1 MTKTFKDAKLI
12 TLGLVLMQS
21 FIGFSQT
28 NDESKKWQKPDEDIL
43 KIIHAPK
50 LPQSSISPTGT
61 HMLLSDP
68 IIYPDLAELG
78 STMHKLAGLRVN
90 PQNNYTHGRHGG
102 VNPRIL
108 SIKQKTTEKIN
119 LPEGAEL
126 LSTSWTTNG
135 KKAALSV
142 GFEDRIEL
150 WLYNIDGAL
159 KKVENVTINPL
170 LGSGVSW
177 LPDQENLLI
186 RKIPNRGAAPTESKM
201 PTGPIILQ
209 DKGAKARSTYESRNL
224 LKTNYDDELF
234 SYYTISELVVYSPKT
249 NQLTTI
255 GQPDYYNTVSY
266 SPDGNYILVSKLK
279 GPWPHDV
286 AYWRFAKDIEV
297 WDKNGKFITNIA
309 SLPVA
314 NQVPVHGV
322 AKGPRTVMW
331 CPIKDNTLYWVEA
344 LDEGNP
350 VKEASFRDKIVRLQA
365 PFSDK
370 PEEVYKAKN
379 RILYNQVLW
388 GEENGVAM
396 IFERKRK
403 ERKRYISLLDVN
415 TKKAKLWFEFNESDT
430 YNNPG
435 FPIFKNNDKGKYV
448 FKTRNNAIYF
458 RGEGGSKKGNR
469 PFLDLRNIKTG
480 KSERIFRCDP
490 EKYEFFT
497 GFTDNNNEF
506 IFRSESSSSVP
517 NYYLAKIGKKKKAI
531 KGEPER
537 ALTIKP
543 ITNFKDPSPEL
554 RKITKRIVTY
564 KRKDGVPLSFQLLL
578 PPGYKEGTKL
588 PTVVYAYPR
597 EYSGAK
603 TAGQVR
609 GSSKRFMRVYG
620 ASHLYF
626 LLKGYA
632 ILDQTA
638 MPMIGDP
645 ETVYDTFVEQLVDDA
660 EAAVNKAI
668 EIGIADPDRIGI
680 IGHSHG
686 GLMVANLLA
695 HTDLFAAGIARS
707 GSYNKTNQPFGFQSE
722 RRSLFEAREAYINLS
737 PTFFADKVNEPI
749 LIIHGDDDANPGTLT
764 AQSEVFYEAVRG
776 SGGNARLVL
785 LPFEDHGY
793 RAKESIEHVVWEQ
806 IKWFDKYL
814 KNK

>member
-1 MTKTFKDAKLI
+1 MKNMFKLI
-12 TLGLVLMQS
+12 TLSLFLLQS
-21 FIGFSQT
+21 IHCFAQK
-28 NDESKKWQKPDEDIL
+28 NESSKNWQKPDEEIL
-43 KIIHAPK
+43 KVVHAPK

-90 PQNNYTHGRHGG
+90 PQNNYFHGRHGG
-102 VNPRIL
+102 VKPRL
-108 SIKQKTTEKIN
+108 LNIKSGTTKKID
-119 LPEGAEL
+119 LPEGAEVL
-126 LSTSWTTNG
+126 KTTWSFNG

-142 GFEDRIEL
+142 GFKDRVEL
-150 WLYNIDGAL
+150 WLYNINGNL
-159 KKVENVTINPL
+159 KKVENIALNPL
-170 LGSGVSW
+170 FGQEVTW
-177 LPDQENLLI
+177 LSDQEKLLI
-186 RKIPNRGAAPTESKM
+186 RKIPNRGAVPTESKM
-201 PTGPIILQ
+201 PLGPIILE

-224 LKTNYDDELF
+224 LKTTHDDELF
-234 SYYTISELVVYSPKT
+234 SYYTASELVIYDTKT
-249 NQLTTI
+249 DKLNTI
-255 GQPDYYNTVSY
+255 GKANYYSDASF
-266 SPDGNYILVSKLK
+266 SPDGNYILISKLK

-286 AYWRFAKDIEV
+286 AYWRFAKDIEI
-297 WDKNGKFITNIA
+297 WDKNGKFVSKIA

-322 AKGPRTVMW
+322 TKGPRNVMW
-331 CPIKDNTLYWVEA
+331 CPIEKNTLYWVEA

-350 VKEASFRDKIVRLQA
+350 VKEVVFRDKIVRQKA
-365 PFSDK
+365 PFK
-370 PEEVYKAKN
+370 TTPEEVYKAKN
-379 RILYNQVLW
+379 RILYSQVLW

-403 ERKRYISLLDVN
+403 ERKRYISLLDVT
-415 TKKAKLWFEFNESDT
+415 TKKAKLWFEFNESDA

-435 FPIFKNNDKGKYV
+435 FPVFKDTKNGDYV
-448 FKTRNNAIYF
+448 FKTKNNAIYF
-458 RGEGGSKKGNR
+458 RGQGGSKKGNR
-469 PFLDLRNIKTG
+469 PFLDLRNIETG

-490 EKYEFFT
+490 EKYESFT
-497 GFTDNNNEF
+497 GFTDNNSEF
-506 IFRSESSSSVP
+506 IFRSESPTEVP
-517 NYYLAKIGKKKKAI
+517 NYYLAKMGKRKKAA
-531 KGEPER
+531 KGEPQR
-537 ALTIKP
+537 VLNIKP

-554 RKITKRIVTY
+554 RQITKRIVTY
-564 KRKDGVPLSFQLLL
+564 KRKDSIPLSFQLLL

-597 EYSGAK
+597 EYSGAE

-620 ASHLYF
+620 PSHLYF

-632 ILDQTA
+632 VLDQTA
-638 MPMIGDP
+638 MPMVGDP
-645 ETVYDTFVEQLVDDA
+645 ETVYNTFVEQLVDDA
-660 EAAVNKAI
+660 EAAVNKAVKM
-668 EIGIADPDRIGI
+668 GIADPDKIGI

-722 RRSLFEAREAYINLS
+722 RRSLFEARDVYINLS

-749 LIIHGDDDANPGTLT
+749 LIIHGNDDANPGTLT
-764 AQSEVFYEAVRG
+764 NQSEVFYEAVRG

-793 RAKESIEHVVWEQ
+793 RAKETIEHVIWEQ
-806 IKWFDKYL
+806 IEWFDKYL
-814 KNK
+814 KKK